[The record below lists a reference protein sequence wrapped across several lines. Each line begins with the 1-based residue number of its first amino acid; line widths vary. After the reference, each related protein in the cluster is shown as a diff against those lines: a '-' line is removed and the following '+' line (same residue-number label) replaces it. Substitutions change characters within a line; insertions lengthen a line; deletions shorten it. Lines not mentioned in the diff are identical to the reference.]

1 MKMTKILNLNKESV
15 AGALKRGDVTISIA
29 GLKQLG
35 ISLAALFAEEGAKVI
50 GCDTNPNIV
59 NLVNKGETDI
69 IERDISWLMKEEAPG
84 KTAAELAQGT
94 CPNCRVA
101 LLNFQGDVFCP
112 SCGRLMELDQY
123 GVHIKGL
130 SQQYKKAFE
139 KSITLKEL
147 IKKNVEKNKFE
158 ATTDLF
164 EAFLKSDVAII
175 TVDAV
180 VGPPPDYPPD
190 FSALTEVCKSLGG
203 ALKKGDLVIMKG
215 TVTPGT
221 TEGLVKTLLE
231 NKSRLKAGSHFGL
244 AYMPERAGEGNAL
257 FELKTS
263 PKILGGVDQKSL
275 SATAALFS
283 VFPASI
289 YPVSGIKVAETA
301 KLIEGIYSDVSI
313 AFSNEIALACQK
325 LGVDVI
331 DVINVANMHPG
342 NHIPFPSPV
351 GGKNPHDSLFL
362 FSFQTVRLGYSPQLI
377 TWGRRVNEDMP
388 HHILEMVKDAF
399 IAMGAPIKGSNV
411 AVLGV
416 SSKADTASIEN
427 SPSFRV
433 IETLIQEGAKVAV
446 HAPYA
451 NLDLVGIHLREVTS
465 ITRDVKDALKH
476 AQCAVIMVDHAEYK
490 YLPPSDFAKRMK
502 KRASIIDVKRIL
514 DPAKVIKAGLIYRG
528 IGYPS
533 IQT

>member
-1 MKMTKILNLNKESV
+1 MTKILNLNKESV
-15 AGALKRGDVTISIA
+15 ADALKRGDITISIA
-29 GLKQLG
+29 GLNHLG
-35 ISLAALFAEEGAKVI
+35 IPLATLFAEEGARVI
-50 GCDTNPNIV
+50 GCDTNPSVV
-59 NLVNKGETDI
+59 NLVSKGETDI
-69 IERDISWLMKEEAPG
+69 AERDFGWLIKQEALG
-84 KTAAELAQGT
+84 KATAELASGT
-94 CPNCRVA
+94 CPNCGVI
-101 LLNFQGDVFCP
+101 LLNFQGDVLCP
-112 SCGRLMELDQY
+112 SCGRSMEIDQY

-130 SQQYKKAFE
+130 SQQYKKALE
-139 KSITLKEL
+139 KSITLQKL
-147 IKKNVEKNKFE
+147 LKKNVEQNKFE

-190 FSALTEVCKSLGG
+190 FSALTEICKSLGG

-231 NKSRLKAGSHFGL
+231 TKSKLRAGSHFGL
-244 AYMPERAGEGNAL
+244 AYMPEKAGEGNSL

-263 PKILGGVDQKSL
+263 PKILGGIDQRSL
-275 SATAALFS
+275 SATTALFS
-283 VFPASI
+283 VFPANI

-301 KLIEGIYSDVSI
+301 KLIEEIYSDVNI
-313 AFSNEIALACQK
+313 AFANEIALACQK
-325 LGVDVI
+325 LGVDAI
-331 DVINVANMHPG
+331 DVINAANMHPG
-342 NHIPFPSPV
+342 THVPFPGPI

-362 FSFQTVRLGYSPQLI
+362 FSFQTIRSGYSPQLI
-377 TWGRRVNEDMP
+377 IWGRRVNEDMP
-388 HHILEMVKDAF
+388 HHVLEMVKDAF
-399 IAMGAPIKGSNV
+399 GAMGASIKGSKV

-416 SSKADTASIEN
+416 SSKAETASIEN

-433 IETLIQEGAKVAV
+433 TEALAQEGAKVVV
-446 HAPYA
+446 HDPYA
-451 NLDLVGIHLREVTS
+451 NLDLVGIHLREATL
-465 ITRDVKDALKH
+465 ITRNVKDALKD

-490 YLPPSDFAKRMK
+490 FLTSPDFAKIMQ

-528 IGYPS
+528 IGYSP